1 MIPVFVTAVESPRT
15 KKVSFVRVSTMRTRS
30 DECQGLKLN
39 AKFFLSEV
47 AVRKF
52 SEVQLDLTGNLANNS
67 IRPLGQAPSFGVEP
81 VAELREGAFA
91 L

>member
-1 MIPVFVTAVESPRT
+1 MIPVFETAVESPLT

-30 DECQGLKLN
+30 DESQRLKLN
-39 AKFFLSEV
+39 AQFFLSEV

-52 SEVQLDLTGNLANNS
+52 GEMQFDSTGNLANNS
-67 IRPLGQAPSFGVEP
+67 IRSLGQAPSLDVEP

>member
-1 MIPVFVTAVESPRT
+1 
-15 KKVSFVRVSTMRTRS
+15 
-30 DECQGLKLN
+30 LN

-47 AVRKF
+47 ADRKF

-81 VAELREGAFA
+81 VAELREEAFA